1 MRKVLGIGAVVFAL
15 ALSLAVL
22 PGEANAFF
30 GRWRCCG
37 CGYGCGYGCGCNSCY
52 SGCSTC
58 GFSTCGCNTCGFSS
72 CGCNTV
78 FVAPTVTYSAAYWP
92 TTSCCGGTIISQGT
106 NLNQMGTGLN
116 SSGAVQNAPPAP
128 MPAPSLPATS
138 K

>member
-22 PGEANAFF
+22 PGDANAFF
-30 GRWRCCG
+30 GRWRCC
-37 CGYGCGYGCGCNSCY
+37 GCGYGCGCNSCY

-72 CGCNTV
+72 CGCNTA
-78 FVAPTVTYSAAYWP
+78 FVTPTVTYSAAYWP
-92 TTSCCGGTIISQGT
+92 TTTCCGGTIISQGT
-106 NLNQMGTGLN
+106 NLNPTGTGLN
-116 SSGAVQNAPPAP
+116 SGTVNNAPPAP
-128 MPAPSLPATS
+128 MAAPSLPAGS